1 MADDFLGG
9 VEIEG
14 FRGVEVV
21 VAAPVKD
28 GGPES
33 EVGDDGG
40 EIGAAAAV
48 ESGVEGEGN
57 AGEDAVALEC
67 VAGGDDEGIRHD
79 RAGQRAEELNRNWK
93 RSLLVLDRTLVALE
107 RRLRRR
113 RGIGWRFEEG
123 DLPPLL
129 AAPH

>member
-21 VAAPVKD
+21 VAAPVED
-28 GGPES
+28 GGPEG

-40 EIGAAAAV
+40 EIGGGCTAV
-48 ESGVEGEGN
+48 EGGAEGEGN

-67 VAGGDDEGIRHD
+67 VAG
-79 RAGQRAEELNRNWK
+79 
-93 RSLLVLDRTLVALE
+93 
-107 RRLRRR
+107 
-113 RGIGWRFEEG
+113 
-123 DLPPLL
+123 
-129 AAPH
+129 